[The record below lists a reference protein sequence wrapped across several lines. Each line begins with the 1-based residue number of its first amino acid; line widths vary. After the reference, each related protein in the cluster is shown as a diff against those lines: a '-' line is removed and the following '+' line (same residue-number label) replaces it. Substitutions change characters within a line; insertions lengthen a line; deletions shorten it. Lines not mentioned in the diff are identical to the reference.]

1 MKMIINNNSPV
12 PIFKQIK
19 DSIISQILS
28 NELEE
33 NELLPS
39 IRTFAQ
45 DLKISVMTVKKAYD
59 ELENEG
65 YITTKQGK
73 GSYVAE
79 KNKEFIKEEKQKE
92 IENYITKIIEI
103 SKNTPIKK
111 LSKGMK
117 KKLEIIVAISHHP
130 KLLILDEPT
139 SGLDPIIRKEI
150 LNLLL
155 KFIKDENHTH
165 IIILLAS
172 LIVLIISYLISKK
185 IYQNKEF

>member
-28 NELEE
+28 NEL
-33 NELLPS
+33 LPS

-59 ELENEG
+59 ELEKEG

-79 KNKEFIKEEKQKE
+79 KNKELIKEEKQKE

-117 KKLEIIVAISHHP
+117 K
-130 KLLILDEPT
+130 
-139 SGLDPIIRKEI
+139 
-150 LNLLL
+150 N
-155 KFIKDENHTH
+155 
-165 IIILLAS
+165 
-172 LIVLIISYLISKK
+172 
-185 IYQNKEF
+185 

>member
-28 NELEE
+28 NEL
-33 NELLPS
+33 LPS

-59 ELENEG
+59 ELEKEG

-79 KNKEFIKEEKQKE
+79 KNKELIKEEKQKE

-117 KKLEIIVAISHHP
+117 KKLEIIVALSHHP

-165 IIILLAS
+165 IIIPLAS

>member
-59 ELENEG
+59 ELEKEG

-79 KNKEFIKEEKQKE
+79 KNKELIKEEKQKE

-103 SKNTPIKK
+103 SKNY
-111 LSKGMK
+111 
-117 KKLEIIVAISHHP
+117 E
-130 KLLILDEPT
+130 
-139 SGLDPIIRKEI
+139 
-150 LNLLL
+150 
-155 KFIKDENHTH
+155 
-165 IIILLAS
+165 
-172 LIVLIISYLISKK
+172 ISKK
-185 IYQNKEF
+185 EVIETFNYMYRSED

>member
-1 MKMIINNNSPV
+1 MKMIINNTSPV

-59 ELENEG
+59 ELEKEG

-103 SKNTPIKK
+103 SKNY
-111 LSKGMK
+111 
-117 KKLEIIVAISHHP
+117 E
-130 KLLILDEPT
+130 
-139 SGLDPIIRKEI
+139 
-150 LNLLL
+150 
-155 KFIKDENHTH
+155 
-165 IIILLAS
+165 
-172 LIVLIISYLISKK
+172 ISKK
-185 IYQNKEF
+185 EVIETFNYMYRSED